1 MGKALLIIVL
11 GAGLVMARH
20 LYTSLQTE
28 EATTRAQVS
37 FQEETVA
44 REIARSAFNN
54 AMGVIRSYG
63 ENVDA
68 GVQAVGG
75 VAGQEGDLLG
85 GEFRVRAEALSG
97 HSVRVTAT
105 GFYGGGFNAEGEYE
119 GGTVYTMHDTYRV
132 PVLIARTWSRLDLE
146 FLTAEAGYCSA
157 VYYQEIIPG
166 LPDDEQP
173 APRLLYA
180 ADNRDLRTL
189 RLPTN
194 VIVAPNTQMNF
205 FIGVDQN
212 CSTRPNIPRTDTC
225 SWRQYLANHTFNPG
239 NYDYVRGALDVDP
252 RAMERTEENVWALVE
267 QHPGE
272 RQRWRIGWEDL
283 ARSWDQPTSDDPRV
297 SLQATKRLG
306 YDGLGWRTTDAR
318 GYRALRDFG
327 NQPDFEDQLIEI
339 RLTPFVTAAEVQAE
353 RCRIATILNACG
365 ISTGGMCPSATPT
378 EDSEPEPAPEPST
391 PPVSGG
397 GTSAPPPPTS
407 CPCPGSG
414 PNNRKVAILHR
425 PPGNEAN
432 EQTICVAV
440 PGANT
445 HLRQHNDYQIC
456 VGD

>member
-28 EATTRAQVS
+28 EATTRAQVD

-68 GVQAVGG
+68 GVEAVGG

-85 GEFRVRAEALSG
+85 GEFRVTAEALSG

-105 GFYGGGFNAEGEYE
+105 GYYGGGFNAEGEYE

-132 PVLIARTWSRLDLE
+132 PVLIARTWSELE
-146 FLTAEAGYCSA
+146 VNFLSSEAGYCAA
-157 VYYQEIIPG
+157 VYYQEVLPG
-166 LPDDEQP
+166 LPEDQQP

-180 ADNRDLRTL
+180 ADNQTLATL
-189 RLPTN
+189 RLPAN

-205 FIGVDQN
+205 FIAVDQD
-212 CSTRPNIPRTDTC
+212 CSTRPSIPRTDTC
-225 SWRQYLANHTFNPG
+225 AWRQYMAGHSYNAAA
-239 NYDYVRGALDVDP
+239 YDYVRPALEIDP
-252 RAMERTEENVWALVE
+252 RAMERTEEGAWALVE
-267 QHPGE
+267 QHGSD
-272 RQRWRIGWEDL
+272 RQRWRLAFEDL
-283 ARSWDQPTSDDPRV
+283 GRSWDRPNSSDPLI

-306 YDGLGWRTTDAR
+306 YDGRGWGQRDAN
-318 GYRALRDFG
+318 GYRTLRDFS
-327 NQPDFEDQLIEI
+327 NQPDFDDQQIEV
-339 RLTPFVTAAEVQAE
+339 RLRQLATAADVQAA
-353 RCRIATILNACG
+353 RCRIASELTECG
-365 ISTGGMCPSATPT
+365 IATSGSCSSVPT
-378 EDSEPEPAPEPST
+378 EDTEPTTTLPTE

-397 GTSAPPPPTS
+397 GNQAPPS
-407 CPCPGSG
+407 VCACPGNQ
-414 PNNRKVAILHR
+414 PAFKVAIIHR

-432 EQTICVAV
+432 EQLICVA
-440 PGANT
+440 PAGAVT
-445 HLRQHNDYQIC
+445 HLRQHNDVEIC
-456 VGD
+456 RGD

>member
-11 GAGLVMARH
+11 GAGLVLARH
-20 LYTSLQTE
+20 LYTSLETE
-28 EATTRAQVS
+28 RATTRDQVS

-54 AMGVIRSYG
+54 AMGVIRSHG

-68 GVQAVGG
+68 GISAVGG
-75 VAGQEGDLLG
+75 VAGQQGELLN

-105 GFYGGGFNAEGEYE
+105 GYYGGGFNEAGQYE

-132 PVLIARTWSRLDLE
+132 PVLIARTWSELDVE
-146 FLTAEAGYCSA
+146 FLTSEAGFCSA
-157 VYYQEIIPG
+157 VYYQEVVPG

-180 ADNRDLRTL
+180 ADNRDLQTL

-205 FIGVDQN
+205 FIAVDQD
-212 CSTRPNIPRTDTC
+212 CSTRPAITQTDTC
-225 SWRQYLANHTFNPG
+225 AWRQYHASHTFNPEQ
-239 NYDYVRGALDVDP
+239 YDYVRSALNIDP
-252 RAMERTEENVWALVE
+252 QALQQTEESAWSLVE
-267 QHPGE
+267 QHPDD

-283 ARSWDQPTSDDPRV
+283 ARDWDRPTSNDPRV

-306 YDGLGWRTTDAR
+306 YDGSGWTNTDAR
-318 GYRALRDFG
+318 GYRALSDFG
-327 NQPDFEDQLIEI
+327 NQPDFEDQLIEV
-339 RLTPFVTAAEVQAE
+339 RLTPFATAADVQAE
-353 RCRIATILNACG
+353 RCRIAAVMAACG
-365 ISTGGMCPSATPT
+365 ITTGGTCAAPTPS
-378 EDSEPEPAPEPST
+378 EDTEPEPPPSE

-397 GTSAPPPPTS
+397 GSATPTPPSS
-407 CPCPGSG
+407 CACPGHQ
-414 PNNRKVAILHR
+414 PAFKVAILHR

-432 EQTICVAV
+432 EQIICVA
-440 PGANT
+440 PSGAAT